1 MSFSVV
7 SLYLAAAVIRPWHI
21 EEPWIP
27 GIVDGRTLK
36 VAVIRRNSWL
46 FFKHEVINTT
56 QETQP
61 QFPRLICQEDLLD
74 ERNV

>member
-36 VAVIRRNSWL
+36 VAVIRRTPG
-46 FFKHEVINTT
+46 FFSNMKS
-56 QETQP
+56 
-61 QFPRLICQEDLLD
+61 
-74 ERNV
+74 